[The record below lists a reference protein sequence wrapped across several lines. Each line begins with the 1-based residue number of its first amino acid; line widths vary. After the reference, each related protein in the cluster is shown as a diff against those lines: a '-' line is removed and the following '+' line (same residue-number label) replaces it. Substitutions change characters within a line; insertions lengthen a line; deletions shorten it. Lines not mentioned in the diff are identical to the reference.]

1 MKNQVNRPLVSDN
14 KIQCCVKCF
23 NSQANDSR
31 TARVD
36 LIIFVAQMENNVFSD
51 NI

>member
-36 LIIFVAQMENNVFSD
+36 LIIFVAQMEKIVITSL
-51 NI
+51 